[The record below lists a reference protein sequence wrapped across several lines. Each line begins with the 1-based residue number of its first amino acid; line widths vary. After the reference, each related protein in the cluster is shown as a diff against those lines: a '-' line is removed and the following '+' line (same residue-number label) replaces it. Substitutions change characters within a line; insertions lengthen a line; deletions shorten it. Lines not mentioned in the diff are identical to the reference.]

1 MELEGSKTLANLMAA
16 FSGESQAR
24 NKYTFFAGVARK
36 ARYEQM
42 AAIFEETANNEM
54 EHAKLLL
61 RAAGGLKGKTLDN
74 LLAAAGG
81 EHHEWTSMYPEFSN
95 VAREEGFAEI
105 ATLFEQIAEVETHH
119 EARYRTLAENV
130 KNETVFKKPE
140 TVKWI
145 CRNCGHIHE
154 GPEAP
159 GVCSLCSHPQAFFE
173 RLVEAY

>member
-1 MELEGSKTLANLMAA
+1 MELQESKTLANLMAA
-16 FSGESQAR
+16 FAGESQAR

-36 ARYEQM
+36 ARYEQI
-42 AAIFEETANNEM
+42 AAIFEETANNER

-74 LLAAAGG
+74 LLEAAGG
-81 EHHEWTSMYPEFSN
+81 ENHEWTSMYPEFAKI
-95 VAREEGFAEI
+95 ARAEGFDDI
-105 ATLFEQIAEVETHH
+105 ATMFERIAAVENHH

-130 KNETVFKKPE
+130 KADTVYKKPE

-159 GVCSLCSHPQAFFE
+159 DVCPLCSHPQAFFE
-173 RLVEAY
+173 RLVEEY